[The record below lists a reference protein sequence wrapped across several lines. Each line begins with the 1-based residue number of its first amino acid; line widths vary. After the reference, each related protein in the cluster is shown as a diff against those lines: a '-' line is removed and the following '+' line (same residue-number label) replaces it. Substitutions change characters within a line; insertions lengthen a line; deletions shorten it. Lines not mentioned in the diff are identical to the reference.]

1 MNIDEYRAL
10 GQALEALGMKMP
22 TDQEAFEE
30 ASESLDKLV
39 NRWRTGIVEDPSYD
53 PEDVPHMVRVAGS
66 MFFDAMLG
74 KDEKGDVHEQAFY
87 SYLLAVAV
95 WRLVEQSV
103 QADDKVVAE
112 AEAQHD

>member
-1 MNIDEYRAL
+1 
-10 GQALEALGMKMP
+10 
-22 TDQEAFEE
+22 
-30 ASESLDKLV
+30 
-39 NRWRTGIVEDPSYD
+39 
-53 PEDVPHMVRVAGS
+53 

-87 SYLLAVAV
+87 SYLFAVAV